1 METLE
6 FEMVTQEVETGCF
19 DCGVDSINEYVRE
32 SYYPM
37 ILQHAYAYCVARR
50 GRILGY
56 YQIMFKEIELDAFPE
71 EISDYSDEGLNK
83 NRISTV
89 HIRYIAVDS
98 RYQGH
103 KIGTK
108 VLEVIIKNVRELT
121 KKCPVRVI
129 TLDARSN
136 LVGWYEKMGFKK
148 MRRNTFGQDGTTE
161 AMYFDCMM
169 YTEELENYLQ
179 V

>member
-6 FEMVTQEVETGCF
+6 FERVTQEVETCCF

-56 YQIMFKEIELDAFPE
+56 YQIMFKEIELDAFLE

-108 VLEVIIKNVRELT
+108 VLEVISKMFW
-121 KKCPVRVI
+121 
-129 TLDARSN
+129 N
-136 LVGWYEKMGFKK
+136 LLKY
-148 MRRNTFGQDGTTE
+148 GQ
-161 AMYFDCMM
+161 Y
-169 YTEELENYLQ
+169 